1 MNARQILPKS
11 LHHAA
16 RALKHRLLIA
26 SGRFRS
32 PEPEWGRLGEWLT
45 PGDVAIDVGAN
56 VGHYAAR
63 MCTLVGTAGRVVA
76 VEPVPAT
83 FALLTANARHFA
95 RGNLTLLNLA
105 ASDTP
110 GVVGLSVP
118 DAGGYEA
125 RLAAA
130 APLHCLAAPLDALGI
145 PGPVRLVKID
155 VEGHEAAVLRGM
167 SGLIAR
173 DRPVVIF
180 EARRDAAG
188 WLESL
193 GYHILP
199 LAGRS
204 PNLVAAP
211 G

>member
-1 MNARQILPKS
+1 VDARRILPEN
-11 LHHAA
+11 LHHTA
-16 RALKHRLLIA
+16 RALKHRLQIA

-32 PEPEWGRLGEWLT
+32 PEPEWDRLNEWLT

-56 VGHYAAR
+56 IGHYAAR
-63 MCTLVGTAGRVVA
+63 MCTLVGTAGWIVA

-83 FALLTANARHFA
+83 FALLTANARHFG

-105 ASDTP
+105 ASDTLA
-110 GVVGLSVP
+110 VVGLSVP

-125 RLAAA
+125 HLDAAGRLR
-130 APLHCLAAPLDALGI
+130 CLAAPLDALAF
-145 PGPVRLVKID
+145 PGPVRLIKID
-155 VEGHEAAVLRGM
+155 AEGHEAAVLRGM

-173 DRPVVIF
+173 DRPIVIF
-180 EARRDAAG
+180 EARREAKE

-199 LAGRS
+199 LTGRS

>member
-1 MNARQILPKS
+1 MPES

-16 RALKHRLLIA
+16 RAFKHRAQIG
-26 SGRFRS
+26 SGQFRS
-32 PEPEWGRLGEWLT
+32 PEPEWGRLDEWLT
-45 PGDVAIDVGAN
+45 SGDVAIDVGAN
-56 VGHYAAR
+56 VGHYTSR
-63 MCTLVGTAGRVVA
+63 MCRLVGTAGRVVA
-76 VEPVPAT
+76 VEPVPGT

-95 RGNLTLLNLA
+95 CGNLTLLNLA
-105 ASDTP
+105 ASDKP

-125 RLAAA
+125 HLDAAG
-130 APLHCLAAPLDALGI
+130 PLRCLAAPLDALGI

-155 VEGHEAAVLRGM
+155 AEGHEAAVLRGM
-167 SGLIAR
+167 SSQIAR
-173 DRPVVIF
+173 DRPIVIF
-180 EARRDAAG
+180 EARREATG

-193 GYHILP
+193 GYHIPP
-199 LAGRS
+199 LTGRS